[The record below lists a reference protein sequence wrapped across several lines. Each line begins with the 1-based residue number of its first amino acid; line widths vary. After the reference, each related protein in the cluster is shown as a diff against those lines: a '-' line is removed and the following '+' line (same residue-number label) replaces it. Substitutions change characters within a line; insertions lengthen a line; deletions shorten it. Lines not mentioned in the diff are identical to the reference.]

1 MRNLSSIRENRVI
14 KQSVR
19 LFGVLGTA
27 GRWTC
32 CSCWTFCVYLSRKCD
47 GIRRQRYSRPGN
59 ASWQFISVESCHVL

>member
-1 MRNLSSIRENRVI
+1 
-14 KQSVR
+14 VR

-47 GIRRQRYSRPGN
+47 GISRQRYSRPGN